1 VTRESIRLSARQ
13 NRNINSK
20 IKIGD
25 CTAGASGIGS
35 ARRDRRQ
42 GMSGVWSARRGKS
55 KGGHDRRQGESVNEE
70 VRGAK
75 NAGCVPRRRRR
86 P

>member
-1 VTRESIRLSARQ
+1 
-13 NRNINSK
+13 
-20 IKIGD
+20 
-25 CTAGASGIGS
+25 
-35 ARRDRRQ
+35 
-42 GMSGVWSARRGKS
+42 MSGVWSARRGKS

-75 NAGCVPRRRRR
+75 NAGCVPRQRRR